1 MPHQRSF
8 TLNARRQ
15 LLLIEFCMKW
25 QGEKSFNGLKK
36 NKGGHGGICAINTKE
51 SHQTVYP
58 QNDKADIGALEKS
71 QWNTDKLL

>member
-36 NKGGHGGICAINTKE
+36 TRVDTGVFVRSTQRSHTKRCTPKMIR
-51 SHQTVYP
+51 Q
-58 QNDKADIGALEKS
+58 I
-71 QWNTDKLL
+71 